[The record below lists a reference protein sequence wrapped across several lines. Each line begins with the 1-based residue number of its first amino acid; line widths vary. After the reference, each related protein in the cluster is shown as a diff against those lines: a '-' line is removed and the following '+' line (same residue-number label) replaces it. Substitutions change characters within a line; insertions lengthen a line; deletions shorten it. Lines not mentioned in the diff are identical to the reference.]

1 MAKTVKV
8 AIYGSPLKAAD
19 IEQGATVG
27 AVFGKSLWNEDGSLV
42 TAAQFAGTTPPGPVS
57 AVCVWHLTLR
67 DIPRNVT
74 EVEELDTA
82 GIVVRQSSS
91 DWITRSILPTVGRT
105 TIANGDG
112 AGGDIVV
119 DLAVVPNDAGGTVQ
133 LTEFDTYGRAI
144 RHNAATTDDL
154 DEGGTNLYYTDARA
168 VNALETTGPDYLQ
181 LLLDE
186 YNP

>member
-27 AVFGKSLWNEDGSLV
+27 ATLGVNLRNSDGSLV
-42 TAAQFAGTTPPGPVS
+42 TLEQFATPAPPRPPS
-57 AVCVWHLTLR
+57 AVCIWGQTLLQ
-67 DIPRNVT
+67 IPRNVT
-74 EVEELDTA
+74 EVEVLATA

-91 DWITRSILPTVGRT
+91 DWVTRSILPTVGRT
-105 TIANGDG
+105 TVSNGDG
-112 AGGDIVV
+112 VGGDIVV

-144 RHNAATTDDL
+144 KRNAATTDDL
-154 DEGGTNLYYTDARA
+154 DEGITNLYFTDDRA
-168 VNALETTGPDYLQ
+168 VDALETTGPDYLQ